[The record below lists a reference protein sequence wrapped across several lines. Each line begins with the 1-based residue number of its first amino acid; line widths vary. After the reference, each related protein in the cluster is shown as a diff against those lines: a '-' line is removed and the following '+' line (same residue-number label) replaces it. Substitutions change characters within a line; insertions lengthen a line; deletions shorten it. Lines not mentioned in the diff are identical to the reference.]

1 MSTQPRNELAAYWKL
16 CEAAK
21 VQTLH
26 SVGAE
31 VLYTVNIPKHVSN
44 YYCNV

>member
-21 VQTLH
+21 AQTSH
-26 SVGAE
+26 SVGAG
-31 VLYTVNIPKHVSN
+31 VLHTV
-44 YYCNV
+44 